1 MRWLLLLLFLGLAGA
16 ATEKGCRV
24 QEVYAIGYAV
34 HNPTERHRDMQ
45 VWLVRNARHCRSTD
59 YVVLWNSLAEWAGSA
74 DSVQLRNAV
83 AQGYED
89 AIAREKK

>member
-16 ATEKGCRV
+16 ATKKGCRV
-24 QEVYAIGYAV
+24 QEVYAIGYTV
-34 HNPTERHRDMQ
+34 HNPVERHKAMQ
-45 VWLVRNARHCRSTD
+45 DWLIRNARQCQSSD
-59 YVVLWNSLAEWAGSA
+59 YVVLWNSLAEWAGSS
-74 DSVQLRNAV
+74 DSVLLRNAV